1 MMYYRLLIILLSPVI
16 IAHILWLAFTNK
28 QSRYFFQRT
37 GYKFP
42 DLPHNCLWFHCA
54 SVGEVNTLLPLIH
67 NIHKQDKNL
76 KFIITTNTITGGEI
90 VTQQKLDYVFHCYMP
105 VDWMYSVEKFLT
117 KIKPVSI
124 YIMETEIWPNLFTAC
139 KKNDTS
145 IYIINARLSSKTT
158 SAKSW
163 VKKIYK
169 SCLLKV
175 CAIYARSEKDAESY
189 KLLGADKNRV
199 TTTGNLKFTT
209 ALTSAHTTFEPAIAI
224 DRKYVLVASTHKDEE
239 EKIYNVWK
247 KLERPELLI
256 IAPRHPERRASII
269 SKLNS
274 DHIAI
279 RSKNQKITD
288 QTEIFLLDTIG
299 ELRSYFKNAEVVIMG
314 GSFAPVGGH
323 NILEPASYNC
333 AIITGPYMENF
344 TEELAL
350 MLAKRAIVQITSK
363 LQAYS
368 RLREEIKNIL
378 DNDSYRETLQRNTT
392 DLNQNVEKILE
403 DYTKLILK
411 DRTT

>member
-1 MMYYRLLIILLSPVI
+1 MYYRLLIILLSPVI

-117 KIKPVSI
+117 KIKPASI

-139 KKNDTS
+139 KKNGTS
-145 IYIINARLSSKTT
+145 IYIINARLSRKTT

-163 VKKIYK
+163 VKQIYK
-169 SCLLKV
+169 SSLLKV
-175 CAIYARSEKDAESY
+175 SKIYARTKKDAESY
-189 KLLGADKNRV
+189 KLLGANKGTV
-199 TTTGNLKFTT
+199 TTIGNLKFTT
-209 ALTSAHTTFEPAIAI
+209 ALTSEQAKLEPVVNI

-239 EKIYNVWK
+239 EQIYNIWK
-247 KLERPELLI
+247 KLKRTELLI
-256 IAPRHPERRASII
+256 IAPRHPERSTSII
-269 SKLNS
+269 NKLNS
-274 DHIAI
+274 DAIAI

-288 QTEIFLLDTIG
+288 ETEIFILDTIG
-299 ELRSYFKNAEVVIMG
+299 ELKTISKELSLSLWVDHLPLLAD
-314 GSFAPVGGH
+314 
-323 NILEPASYNC
+323 
-333 AIITGPYMENF
+333 ITY
-344 TEELAL
+344 
-350 MLAKRAIVQITSK
+350 
-363 LQAYS
+363 
-368 RLREEIKNIL
+368 
-378 DNDSYRETLQRNTT
+378 
-392 DLNQNVEKILE
+392 
-403 DYTKLILK
+403 
-411 DRTT
+411 

>member
-117 KIKPVSI
+117 KIKPASI

-139 KKNDTS
+139 KKNGTS
-145 IYIINARLSSKTT
+145 IYIINARLSRKTT

-163 VKKIYK
+163 VKQIYK
-169 SCLLKV
+169 SSLLKV
-175 CAIYARSEKDAESY
+175 SKIYSRTKKDAESY
-189 KLLGADKNRV
+189 KLLGANKSTV
-199 TTTGNLKFTT
+199 TTIGNLKFTT
-209 ALTSAHTTFEPAIAI
+209 ALTNEQAKLEPVVNI

-239 EKIYNVWK
+239 EQIYNIWK
-247 KLERPELLI
+247 KLKRTELLI
-256 IAPRHPERRASII
+256 IAPRHPERSASII
-269 SKLNS
+269 NKLNS
-274 DHIAI
+274 DAIAI

-288 QTEIFLLDTIG
+288 ETEIFILDTIG
-299 ELRSYFKNAEVVIMG
+299 ELKTYFKRAELVIMG
-314 GSFAPVGGH
+314 GSFIPVGGH
-323 NILEPASYNC
+323 NILEPASFNS

-344 TEELAL
+344 TEELEL
-350 MLAKRAIVQITSK
+350 MISKKAIIQITSK
-363 LQAYS
+363 LQVYS
-368 RLREEIKNIL
+368 RLREEIEKVL
-378 DNDSYRETLQRNTT
+378 DDDGYRETLKHNTT
-392 DLNQNVEKILE
+392 TLSHNVEKILNN
-403 DYTKLILK
+403 YTDIIL
-411 DRTT
+411 RNN